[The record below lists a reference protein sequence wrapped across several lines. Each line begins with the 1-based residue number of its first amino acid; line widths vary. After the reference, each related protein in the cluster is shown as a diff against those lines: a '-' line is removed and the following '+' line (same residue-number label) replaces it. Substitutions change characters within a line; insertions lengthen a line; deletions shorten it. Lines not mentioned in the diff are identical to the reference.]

1 MSQLGIFPASG
12 ALGTSIYKHLLD
24 DDMIDPRQVVLIAR
38 HPDKIDPKYSAKGVT
53 TRKADY
59 NDPSSLKGV
68 FDDISV
74 LVLVSYPSIEYY
86 HRFKVHLRRSH
97 VESSSY
103 QRLPC

>member
-24 DDMIDPRQVVLIAR
+24 DDMIDPKQVVLIAR
-38 HPDKIDPKYSAKGVT
+38 HPDRIDPTYSAKGVT

-86 HRFKVHLRRSH
+86 HRFRVLFPRSH
-97 VESSSY
+97 IKSYSY
-103 QRLPC
+103 QLLPR